1 MASNI
6 PLCPVPFSLRPLSRL
21 QAACHQLKL
30 WPELQDN
37 GGDYVSAALGP
48 LTNILVQGLGC
59 RLHLLAHSR
68 PPVPEVRHGW
78 TGKFVGFQKGWIQG
92 SKGTHSMLPSR
103 LASRLG
109 LGTLGLK
116 STCLPPTVGYQPG
129 SPEAQGRWDLDSGI
143 ALPARGTDQR
153 Y

>member
-1 MASNI
+1 MDLVGSHWSCLSCT
-6 PLCPVPFSLRPLSRL
+6 PSLHPLSRL
-21 QAACHQLKL
+21 QASCHQLKL

-68 PPVPEVRHGW
+68 PPVPEVRPRRLGRLC
-78 TGKFVGFQKGWIQG
+78 GVQRD
-92 SKGTHSMLPSR
+92 SR
-103 LASRLG
+103 NVSGPG
-109 LGTLGLK
+109 LGTFGLK
-116 STCLPPTVGYQPG
+116 STCLHPTVEYQPRP
-129 SPEAQGRWDLDSGI
+129 PEAQGRRDLDPGVS
-143 ALPARGTDQR
+143 LPARGTDQR